1 MSDLIKYAYALQAAG
16 PRDALSEAAAIT
28 LLRDD
33 ALAWVHLDGTHA
45 QARSWI
51 EANLSYLDPHAI
63 SALLAEETRP
73 RATRIGDGVLVIL
86 RGVNLNDGAEAE
98 DMVSV
103 RIWVDAQR
111 VVSVARR
118 RVWAV
123 EDIAARIKA
132 GESFDA
138 GAFLALLAER
148 LAVRIDG
155 FGRELDDMSDDL
167 EEEVAGTPEAAL
179 RRRLVDHR
187 LRTITFRRYVAPQ
200 RDALEA
206 LVLTDGPLFLPE
218 DRRRLQ
224 ETHDRLTRLVED
236 LDAMRERLTVLRE
249 ELAGQ
254 LSERLNRNM
263 YLISVISAV
272 FLPLG
277 FLTGLFGV
285 NVGGMPGVESPRAFW
300 WLCGGMGTIVA
311 LQLLLLLRWRW
322 V

>member
-1 MSDLIKYAYALQAAG
+1 MTNPIKYAYRLDIPDADQLTEAQAIA
-16 PRDALSEAAAIT
+16 

-33 ALAWVHLDGTHA
+33 ALAWVHLDGTDP
-45 QARSWI
+45 QARAWI
-51 EANLSYLDPHAI
+51 EAHLSYLDPHAI

-73 RATRIGDGVLVIL
+73 RATRIGEGFLVIL
-86 RGVNLNDGAEAE
+86 RGVNLNEGAEAE

-103 RIWVDAQR
+103 RVWVDAHR
-111 VVSVARR
+111 IVTVSRR
-118 RVWAV
+118 RMRAI
-123 EDIAARIKA
+123 EDLIDMVRGGTLMNA
-132 GESFDA
+132 G
-138 GAFLALLAER
+138 GFLALLAER
-148 LAVRIDG
+148 LAVRIDA
-155 FGRELDDMSDDL
+155 FGRELDDFSDDL
-167 EEEVAGTPEAAL
+167 ETEVAGTPEAAL
-179 RRRLVDHR
+179 RRRLVEHR

-206 LVLTDGPLFLPE
+206 LAMSEGGPVGAE

-224 ETHDRLTRLVED
+224 ETHDRMTRMVED

-263 YLISVISAV
+263 YLISIISAV

-285 NVGGMPGVESPRAFW
+285 NVGGMPGVEAASAFW
-300 WLCGGMGTIVA
+300 WLCGGMGVIFAVQIA
-311 LQLLLLLRWRW
+311 LLLRLRW